1 METQNLNKKDE
12 DLKFSFVLHQ
22 IYIAANGVYSLED
35 KIQQL
40 EAQVENIHE
49 GMSEK
54 SMSDLE
60 DEVAKTVAQ
69 VEHSE
74 HQVRREFT
82 LGNDIINLHQPQ
94 KMNICI
100 VETCH

>member
-1 METQNLNKKDE
+1 MDTNYSKE
-12 DLKFSFVLHQ
+12 DKHLIFSIVSSQ

-74 HQVRREFT
+74 HQVRREFSLVNIFCMKFT
-82 LGNDIINLHQPQ
+82 Q
-94 KMNICI
+94 ICI
-100 VETCH
+100 GNISN

>member
-1 METQNLNKKDE
+1 MDTNYSKEDK
-12 DLKFSFVLHQ
+12 DLKFSIVSSQ

-74 HQVRREFT
+74 HQVRREFSF
-82 LGNDIINLHQPQ
+82 
-94 KMNICI
+94 
-100 VETCH
+100 V

>member
-1 METQNLNKKDE
+1 MDTNYSKEDK
-12 DLKFSFVLHQ
+12 DLKFSIVSSQ
-22 IYIAANGVYSLED
+22 IYITANGVYSLED

-74 HQVRREFT
+74 HQVRREFS
-82 LGNDIINLHQPQ
+82 LV
-94 KMNICI
+94 NIFCMKF
-100 VETCH
+100 